1 MKPLFTLLPD
11 DGEDL
16 TTHSMWVA
24 EQEKL
29 REEARK
35 AGETFRKQVS
45 ILMDEE
51 GMSLREAYAYLGYYD
66 WDIE

>member
-11 DGEDL
+11 DGEEL
-16 TTHSMWVA
+16 TAHMEWVA

-35 AGETFRKQVS
+35 AGEAFRNEVS
-45 ILMDEE
+45 ILMDED
-51 GMSLREAYAYLGYYD
+51 GLSLREAYASLGYSD
-66 WDIE
+66 WDVE